1 MYCKVA
7 KEGSMFFDIKM
18 FDSLSN
24 RNFKL
29 LIVFAFDRPK
39 DNTVCADLYW
49 LFKLFLDDET
59 TFLVVLFC

>member
-1 MYCKVA
+1 MYCNVA
-7 KEGSMFFDIKM
+7 NEGSMFFDIKI

-39 DNTVCADLYW
+39 DKTVCADFYW
-49 LFKLFLDDET
+49 LFKLFLDDEAA
-59 TFLVVLFC
+59 FLVVLFC